1 VICSETPKGMH
12 GNKPDQMWQN
22 NHFPPTRAKV
32 PMTLTTT
39 FSVSALPAQ
48 LIKHGRL
55 LCAGVVLGA
64 SLAATVPVLAQGAPQ
79 GMKIGFVSTERI
91 LRDSKPAQDAQKKI
105 EAEFKRR
112 DDELQNLANSLRDQ
126 AQKFD
131 KDAPVLA
138 ESERIRRQRQ
148 LTDLDSDLQRKRRE
162 FQEDFNRR
170 RNEEFTIIIE
180 KADAAIKQLA
190 EQQGYDLILQ
200 DAVTVSPRVDI
211 TDQILKA
218 LGG

>member
-1 VICSETPKGMH
+1 MKSST
-12 GNKPDQMWQN
+12 
-22 NHFPPTRAKV
+22 A
-32 PMTLTTT
+32 
-39 FSVSALPAQ
+39 FSVFTLGAQ
-48 LIKHGRL
+48 LAKRSRL
-55 LCAGVVLGA
+55 LCAGAVLGA
-64 SLAATVPVLAQGAPQ
+64 SLAALAPVQAQTGV
-79 GMKIGFVSTERI
+79 KIGFVSTERI
-91 LRDSKPAQDAQKKI
+91 LRDSKPALDAQKKI
-105 EAEFKRR
+105 EAEFKKR
-112 DDELQNLANSLRDQ
+112 DDELQRLANTLRDQ

-170 RNEEFTIIIE
+170 RNEEFTAIIE

-190 EQQGYDLILQ
+190 EKQGYDLILQ

>member
-1 VICSETPKGMH
+1 M
-12 GNKPDQMWQN
+12 
-22 NHFPPTRAKV
+22 V
-32 PMTLTTT
+32 PMTSINA
-39 FSVSALPAQ
+39 FSVSTLSAR
-48 LIKHGRL
+48 LIRHGRL
-55 LCAGVVLGA
+55 LCASAVLGA
-64 SLAATVPVLAQGAPQ
+64 SFAVMAPVQAQQAGV
-79 GMKIGFVSTERI
+79 KIGFVSTERI
-91 LRDSKPAQDAQKKI
+91 LRDSRPAQDAQRKI

-112 DDELQNLANSLRDQ
+112 DDELQALANNLRDQ
-126 AQKFD
+126 VQKFD

-170 RNEEFTIIIE
+170 RNEEFSIIIE

-211 TDQILKA
+211 TEQILKA